1 MFFCTKSIFLAKR
14 TIFVCSISHVYWKLL
29 VWGLIWYIWEPLSA
43 WTGSISWNLVL
54 EYCFF
59 SETTFGF
66 NIWFAFVLPKYCK
79 ISQEF
84 SLSKKKLFGIPISV
98 TWMCVLSRL
107 PAPARNINWTG
118 AAAAPRPSQFS
129 RSTLRRAKDIFYFN
143 YLWNIKTN
151 LRSRGQKICQKMS
164 IFRHLL
170 IPIKSAK
177 MHRITILFIK
187 NAQFT

>member
-1 MFFCTKSIFLAKR
+1 MSTKKGNLEVFFCTKSIFLAKR
-14 TIFVCSISHVYWKLL
+14 TIFVCSISHIYWKLL

-59 SETTFGF
+59 SGTTFGF

-129 RSTLRRAKDIFYFN
+129 RSTLRRAK
-143 YLWNIKTN
+143 
-151 LRSRGQKICQKMS
+151 
-164 IFRHLL
+164 RH
-170 IPIKSAK
+170 
-177 MHRITILFIK
+177 ILFQLPVKYYNQILEAEANNYAK
-187 NAQFT
+187 KWVIFGIC